1 MKYHFYRFYIS
12 FYFILFYYVDM
23 MFVEWLDMN
32 MIDDGGDMFVI
43 IILMFSN
50 MTLIPVL
57 SIWYH
62 FKRLGRVDLI

>member
-1 MKYHFYRFYIS
+1 
-12 FYFILFYYVDM
+12 M